1 VGLLL
6 LAHLVAAVLAPLLV
20 RWWGR
25 SAYYA
30 LALVPAA
37 GFAWLAA
44 QLSTVLDGGTVDE
57 RTTWIPALDL
67 DVTLRLDS
75 LALAVAALVTGV
87 GALVLVYC
95 ARYFE
100 PGDEGLGRFAGVL
113 MAFAGSMLGLVVADD
128 MLLLYVFW
136 ELTTVFSFLL
146 IGGSGAKVAGRRAAQ
161 QALIVTTAGGLA
173 MLVGLIMI
181 GQASGS
187 YLLSEVVA
195 NPGTGPVVT
204 VGVLLM
210 LAGAVTKS
218 AMVPFHFWL
227 PAAMEAPTPTSAYLH
242 AAAMVKAGIY
252 LVARLAPGF
261 ADTPGWKP
269 VVIGLGL
276 ATMLLGGY
284 RALRQYD
291 LKLLLAFGT
300 VSQLGFLMVL
310 VGTGSREAAA
320 AGIAM
325 LLAHGLF
332 KSTLFLVVGV
342 VDHTCGTRDLREI
355 NGLGKRL
362 PVLAVIASLAGASM
376 AGLPPLLGFVGKE
389 AAFTAFLDGG
399 LESRVWAS
407 LTLLGL
413 LLGSVLTVAYT
424 ARFLWGAF
432 GTGGSLRRCAA
443 DRPSPEHLHRPGPA
457 FLAAPAVLAVLGL
470 LAGPFSGLLEPLV
483 APYADTLPMV
493 AEEAEELAL
502 WHGWQPALLLSLVT
516 LGGGLALFA
525 ARDLVARLQR
535 RVAVDASADEGY
547 WHTMRGLDV
556 VAQTT
561 TRTTQRGSLPTYLG
575 VVLVVL
581 VALPGSMLVFR
592 APWPD
597 DLRAWDTPAQALIGL
612 VVLGAAALAVR
623 IRQRLSAVL
632 VVGVTGYGVG
642 LLFALQ
648 GAPDLALTQFLV
660 ETLTLVTFVLVL
672 RKLPKD
678 ISDRHR
684 AKERTARG
692 LIAVAVGLLMG
703 GVGIVALGARTA
715 TPVSVDYP
723 QQAYDFGGGE
733 NIVNVIL
740 VDIRAWDTMLE
751 VSLLVVVATGVA
763 SLVFL
768 RERTGSVARATGEV
782 STSEAARRAPRD
794 RWLAASATLAPQ
806 RRSVILEVVT
816 RVLFHTIVV
825 LSVYLLF
832 SGHNVPGGG
841 FAGGLVAGLALVL
854 RYLAG
859 GRYELGEAAPV
870 DPGKLLGGGLLLA
883 GGTGIAG
890 LVLGADALQTTILQ
904 GTFPVLGDVKL
915 VTALFFDTGVYL
927 IVIGLVLDVLRS
939 LGAQIDADD
948 EADDDEDD
956 RPSEDG
962 DGSGT
967 GAVGAGVGASR
978 PGDPRPPTPEG
989 GDR

>member
-1 VGLLL
+1 
-6 LAHLVAAVLAPLLV
+6 
-20 RWWGR
+20 
-25 SAYYA
+25 
-30 LALVPAA
+30 
-37 GFAWLAA
+37 
-44 QLSTVLDGGTVDE
+44 
-57 RTTWIPALDL
+57 
-67 DVTLRLDS
+67 
-75 LALAVAALVTGV
+75 
-87 GALVLVYC
+87 
-95 ARYFE
+95 
-100 PGDEGLGRFAGVL
+100 
-113 MAFAGSMLGLVVADD
+113 
-128 MLLLYVFW
+128 
-136 ELTTVFSFLL
+136 
-146 IGGSGAKVAGRRAAQ
+146 
-161 QALIVTTAGGLA
+161 
-173 MLVGLIMI
+173 
-181 GQASGS
+181 
-187 YLLSEVVA
+187 
-195 NPGTGPVVT
+195 
-204 VGVLLM
+204 
-210 LAGAVTKS
+210 
-218 AMVPFHFWL
+218 
-227 PAAMEAPTPTSAYLH
+227 
-242 AAAMVKAGIY
+242 
-252 LVARLAPGF
+252 
-261 ADTPGWKP
+261 
-269 VVIGLGL
+269 
-276 ATMLLGGY
+276 MLLGGY

-355 NGLGKRL
+355 NGLGRRV
-362 PVLAVIASLAGASM
+362 PVLAVVAALAGASM

-389 AAFTAFLDGG
+389 AAFTALLDGG
-399 LESRVWAS
+399 LENRTWAL

-413 LLGSVLTVAYT
+413 VLGSVLTVAYT

-432 GTGGSLRRCAA
+432 GTGGSLRHCAS

-470 LAGPFSGLLEPLV
+470 LAGPFSGLLEPVV
-483 APYADTLPMV
+483 APYADTLPLV
-493 AEEAEELAL
+493 AEEAEEIAL

-535 RVAVDASADEGY
+535 RLAVDASADEGY
-547 WHTMRGLDV
+547 WHTMRGLDR
-556 VAQTT
+556 VAQTA

-575 VVLVVL
+575 VILVVL
-581 VALPGSMLVFR
+581 VALPGSALVFR

-597 DLRAWDTPAQALIGL
+597 ELRLWDTPVQALIGV

-723 QQAYDFGGGE
+723 EQAYEFGGGE
-733 NIVNVIL
+733 NIVNVTL

-768 RERTGSVARATGEV
+768 RERTGAVARAGGV
-782 STSEAARRAPRD
+782 AQSAARRAPRD

-825 LSVYLLF
+825 LSIYLLF

-883 GGTGIAG
+883 GATGVAG
-890 LVLGADALQTTILQ
+890 LVLGVDALQTTILQ

-915 VTALFFDTGVYL
+915 VTSLFFDMGVYL
-927 IVIGLVLDVLRS
+927 IVVGLVLDVLRS

-948 EADDDEDD
+948 EDGDDDG
-956 RPSEDG
+956 PTEDG
-962 DGSGT
+962 DGAGT
-967 GAVGAGVGASR
+967 GAVGAGAGGAR
-978 PGDPRPPTPEG
+978 
-989 GDR
+989 